1 MQETQCF
8 YACHIHSGKAYDI
21 SSAIKHVADDYFISQ
36 RCAHSNCRSVK
47 FKLHFFL
54 GRGLLQFRIEPCDNV
69 DIHSYGKNVEEIT
82 EQLAEIWRDSD
93 ITIPVPTAHHGLF
106 LLLHHLSELHYTDEQ
121 TGRQTDTVTCTHS
134 LYSQIINLETPNK
147 IPISSS
153 PLSSTPPSQIHLTIF
168 DTSMFMCVCM
178 YSM

>member
-1 MQETQCF
+1 MAGYNCARDAMFLRLPHPQREGLWYKFCYKTCCRWLF
-8 YACHIHSGKAYDI
+8 YLAALCSLKLP
-21 SSAIKHVADDYFISQ
+21 Q
-36 RCAHSNCRSVK
+36 REIQTS
-47 FKLHFFL
+47 FFL

-134 LYSQIINLETPNK
+134 LYSQIINLETPN
-147 IPISSS
+147 
-153 PLSSTPPSQIHLTIF
+153 
-168 DTSMFMCVCM
+168 
-178 YSM
+178 